1 MALYDGISE
10 ELTRELQEFEVN
22 LDEVTRQAFTSVIDE
37 EVKAYERNVRDH
49 TPQRTGGLRNSFKV
63 TNISSNKWHG
73 YRAEFEGNAPN
84 GEPYQK
90 IANILNY
97 GKPADDHSGAIAGT
111 HFVSKAIRGLK
122 GMDDRIEARISA
134 EIAKRT

>member
-1 MALYDGISE
+1 MSWNDGISK
-10 ELTRELQEFEVN
+10 ELSEFLTGTLEIG
-22 LDEVTRQAFTSVIDE
+22 EATEQAFKSVIDG
-37 EVKAYERNVRDH
+37 EVQTYENSIQAGV
-49 TPQRTGGLRNSFKV
+49 PIRTGGLKASFTVSKAQGRRN
-63 TNISSNKWHG
+63 WYG
-73 YRAEFEGNAPN
+73 YSAEFEGNAPN

-111 HFVSKAIRGLK
+111 HFISKAIRKLK

>member
-1 MALYDGISE
+1 MAWNDGISE
-10 ELTRELQEFEVN
+10 AISQELQKATDLNV
-22 LDEVTRQAFTSVIDE
+22 VTKDAFMSVIDE
-37 EVKAYERNVRDH
+37 EVKAYERGIKDN
-49 TPQRTGGLRNSFKV
+49 TPERTGGLKRSFKI
-63 TNISSNKWHG
+63 TNMYSSKWYG
-73 YRAEFEGNAPN
+73 YSAEFEGNAPN

-111 HFVSKAIRGLK
+111 HFISKAIRKLK
-122 GMDDRIEARISA
+122 GMDDRIEARIAA

>member
-1 MALYDGISE
+1 MSWNDGISK
-10 ELTRELQEFEVN
+10 ELSEFLTGTLEIG
-22 LDEVTRQAFTSVIDE
+22 EATEQAFKSVIDD
-37 EVKAYERNVRDH
+37 EVQTYENRIQAGV
-49 TPQRTGGLRNSFKV
+49 PIRTGSLKASFTV
-63 TNISSNKWHG
+63 NKAQGRRSWYG
-73 YRAEFEGNAPN
+73 YSAEFEGNAPN

-111 HFVSKAIRGLK
+111 HFISKAIRGLK